1 MKKYFSD
8 TRSIAFLLMLIIF
21 SSFLIWFLVQDS
33 KPKTALELVDRMAS
47 EETIRDRFSEGADTE
62 ENVELLSNYR
72 FNNITINVSQYFVM
86 DVGDDNVLIVETT
99 AGLIDNELY
108 IEDLLE
114 IDREILEEFLNQ

>member
-114 IDREILEEFLNQ
+114 IDRETLEEFLNQ